1 MGRPASVAALPRV
14 RPSADGLWHAG
25 GDRRRRR
32 PGFRTALALHRHVA
46 DEPDTAVARARSD
59 RRVAAARR
67 GRSARRDA
75 PRASRSGRPPSAA
88 PAAAA
93 RARRPRAAT
102 PLAPRCRGVPFPLP
116 PRRPPALGG
125 IAPLD
130 IDGKGFAA
138 GGNCFAQL
146 RAAGTTFAP
155 ASQPG
160 GNPACGIDNPVQV
173 SAIADRGAPGGSIS
187 LPDRPIVS
195 CRMALRFGDWLRSVS
210 PGLAISRNSALTSI
224 TTGPGWECRG
234 RNRQVGAK
242 LSAHGNGDALDIN
255 TFFFANRA
263 RLPVQG
269 NGRDPAFHAARMAA
283 CGYFTTVL
291 GPGAAFHDSH
301 LHLDI
306 MRHGRDGSFRLCR

>member
-1 MGRPASVAALPRV
+1 MRVGRRSRAL
-14 RPSADGLWHAG
+14 
-25 GDRRRRR
+25 
-32 PGFRTALALHRHVA
+32 
-46 DEPDTAVARARSD
+46 
-59 RRVAAARR
+59 
-67 GRSARRDA
+67 
-75 PRASRSGRPPSAA
+75 
-88 PAAAA
+88 AAAA
-93 RARRPRAAT
+93 LGILLSDGWMPGWAAQPPSRRSRAFDHQPTAYGMRGAIDGDAAPGSGLPWPSIGTWRTSPTRPSPELDPIVASLPPVEAAPRAAT
-102 PLAPRCRGVPFPLP
+102 PLAPPGPGVPNTLP